1 MKKLCMAV
9 VLGIGLL
16 IIHGCSSTPSGTI
29 SVDDLLEQES
39 ELLGQ
44 NVVVVGRSD
53 TKTDRTDFNMFKI
66 YNKLKNVW
74 VECPNRD
81 SMPPQ
86 AEKIR
91 VEGTLSRKKFTG
103 MTEEQ
108 LYIKATSVSLE

>member
-1 MKKLCMAV
+1 MKKLCMAF

-16 IIHGCSSTPSGTI
+16 IMQGCSSTPSGTI

-39 ELLGQ
+39 ELLGRH
-44 NVVVVGRSD
+44 VVVVGRSD
-53 TKTDRTDFNMFKI
+53 TKTDRSDFNMFKI

-74 VECPNRD
+74 VECPGKD

-91 VEGTLSRKKFTG
+91 VEGTLGKKKFSG
-103 MTEEQ
+103 MAEEQ
-108 LYIKATSVSLE
+108 LYIEATSVSLE